1 MNQGSSIKPLRLEP
15 IMKVKNQNQNAEA
28 HPVMKPRKKMKNK
41 APRELVK
48 IEETFFADVWQDEGN
63 RNGCVPKE
71 GFDFGLGKMRKTVT
85 YIIQSA
91 KKRVADKKSVPMP
104 VLNQEEFDMSL
115 KTVPNRGVA
124 KTVFFEI
131 DMETWANSMVIP
143 YDDLKSEA
151 NGRSMAM
158 FNEFFAARHFGMVRF
173 LKDAPGADG
182 YFLRPDGIMELC
194 SVKGLGKSDFK
205 PQFSS
210 LTAHGSK
217 VTLDFVAFLESI
229 RFTAWIV
236 VGDITMLPQV
246 QLTLV
251 PASAVLDWAKDGLL
265 VESGL
270 GPDRFMA
277 LVAASCALQVCEPV
291 QSDMGELAKN
301 NKLAAEA
308 DAAAMEKGW
317 EARRAKVLALAG
329 EN

>member
-1 MNQGSSIKPLRLEP
+1 MNVKKKAPRAEVNQG
-15 IMKVKNQNQNAEA
+15 
-28 HPVMKPRKKMKNK
+28 MKPRKKMKNK

-48 IEETFFADVWQDEGN
+48 VEETFFADVWKDEGN

-91 KKRVADKKSVPMP
+91 KARVADKRNVPMP
-104 VLNQEEFDMSL
+104 ELNQEEFDLSL
-115 KTVPNRGVA
+115 KTLPNRGVA

-131 DMETWANSMVIP
+131 DMEAWANSICIP
-143 YDDLKSEA
+143 YDDLKNEA

-182 YFLRPDGIMELC
+182 YFLRPDGVMELC

-217 VTLDFVAFLESI
+217 ATLDFIAFLDAI
-229 RFTAWIV
+229 RFTSWIV
-236 VGDITMLPQV
+236 VADITMLPQV

-251 PASAVLDWAKDGLL
+251 PSAAVLDWAKDGLL

-270 GPDRFMA
+270 GTDRFMA
-277 LVAASCALQVCEPV
+277 LVAASCSLQICEPV
-291 QSDMGELAKN
+291 QSDMVELAKL
-301 NKLAAEA
+301 NKLAADA
-308 DAAAMEKGW
+308 DAAAMKKGW

-329 EN
+329 KTDPDQSK